1 LSTEIIDH
9 DAIQRL
15 LSVIGGD
22 KEDLL
27 ELLEEFEM
35 STPILVDKMKT
46 AAAEAN
52 FSSLRIFA
60 HSLKS
65 NGRDFG
71 AVTLASLCENL
82 ERACKSGKVSDP
94 LEKVKEI
101 GRALDAAREELRGIK
116 LPNE

>member
-1 LSTEIIDH
+1 MSTEIIDH

-46 AAAEAN
+46 AAAEAP
-52 FSSLRIFA
+52 R
-60 HSLKS
+60 S
-65 NGRDFG
+65 NG
-71 AVTLASLCENL
+71 T
-82 ERACKSGKVSDP
+82 
-94 LEKVKEI
+94 I
-101 GRALDAAREELRGIK
+101 
-116 LPNE
+116 